1 MSEQLVAIKGVK
13 DGLLI
18 SLSPNEEW
26 IAVTAELAARIDEK
40 GDFFRGAEVTIDVG
54 ARPLRRDELTSVRA
68 LFERRNMLLQAVTSE
83 SQSTLDQAI
92 GLDLRVNS
100 PQIETPAHY
109 TNGQDLDNLPF
120 RSEEEGII
128 GVAIRRTLRSGRSV
142 HSTGHVLIYG
152 DVNPGAEIVAA
163 GDIVVWGRLRGIVH
177 AGAQGDESAVVC
189 ALDMQPTQLRIA
201 GYITVSPNDKRRK
214 PKPETALIRQGQIV
228 VTTWDDKA

>member
-1 MSEQLVAIKGVK
+1 MSDQLVAIKGVR

-18 SLSPNEEW
+18 TLSPNEEW
-26 IAVTAELAARIDEK
+26 IAVTAELAARLDEK

-68 LFERRNMLLQAVTSE
+68 LFERRSMLLQAVTSD

-92 GLDLRVNS
+92 GLDLRVNGP
-100 PQIETPAHY
+100 PQEVPMMP
-109 TNGQDLDNLPF
+109 NGQDLDNLPF
-120 RSEEEGII
+120 RSQEDGII
-128 GVAIRRTLRSGRSV
+128 GVAIRRTLRSGRTVQSD
-142 HSTGHVLIYG
+142 GHVLIYG

-177 AGAQGDESAVVC
+177 AGANGDESAVVC
-189 ALDMQPTQLRIA
+189 ALDMAPTQLRIA